1 MTTAISFPFLI
12 LFFLC
17 NNAFLPKAVAIS
29 STSPPHE
36 FARFELI
43 HRHSSL
49 LAERTDKAF
58 QPPENPLE
66 RIKELVHSDIA
77 RLQRLSHRLSLR
89 RKIAEVPKDNS
100 SSISLPLR
108 SAADAGVGQFFVTI
122 NVGTPPK
129 SFALIT
135 DTGSDL
141 TWMKCKLGKC
151 SSCKKGFKDPPGN
164 FFQADLS
171 SSFKSI
177 PCNSDTCIRDLA
189 DLFSLTI
196 CPTPSTP
203 CSYQYNYIDG
213 SVANGFFGNEVLS
226 FGMDNRKMVKMHDAL
241 IGCTESSEGIR
252 GLDGVLG
259 LGYNNNSFAVKA
271 ARMFNQK
278 FSYCLVDHLSP
289 STKVSYLL
297 FGNNPHRSTRMQYTE
312 LLLKALDESYGVNVS
327 GISIGGTKLDIHP
340 AIFDA
345 NADGG
350 MLLDTGA
357 TLTFL
362 AMPAYKP
369 VMKALT
375 APLQKFKKMD
385 VNVPALE
392 FCFSSAGYNE
402 SIVPELVWHFS
413 DGATFVPPKKSYII
427 DTAPGIKCVGLASAP
442 FPGASIMGSIM
453 QQNHLWEFDLANRKV
468 GFGLSPCL

>member
-1 MTTAISFPFLI
+1 
-12 LFFLC
+12 
-17 NNAFLPKAVAIS
+17 
-29 STSPPHE
+29 
-36 FARFELI
+36 
-43 HRHSSL
+43 
-49 LAERTDKAF
+49 
-58 QPPENPLE
+58 
-66 RIKELVHSDIA
+66 
-77 RLQRLSHRLSLR
+77 
-89 RKIAEVPKDNS
+89 
-100 SSISLPLR
+100 
-108 SAADAGVGQFFVTI
+108 
-122 NVGTPPK
+122 
-129 SFALIT
+129 
-135 DTGSDL
+135 
-141 TWMKCKLGKC
+141 
-151 SSCKKGFKDPPGN
+151 
-164 FFQADLS
+164 
-171 SSFKSI
+171 
-177 PCNSDTCIRDLA
+177 
-189 DLFSLTI
+189 
-196 CPTPSTP
+196 
-203 CSYQYNYIDG
+203 
-213 SVANGFFGNEVLS
+213 
-226 FGMDNRKMVKMHDAL
+226 
-241 IGCTESSEGIR
+241 
-252 GLDGVLG
+252 
-259 LGYNNNSFAVKA
+259 
-271 ARMFNQK
+271 MFNQK

-312 LLLKALDESYGVNVS
+312 LLLKALDESYGVSVS
-327 GISIGGTKLDIHP
+327 AISIGGTKLDIHP
-340 AIFDA
+340 AIFDV